1 MKILIT
7 IGATA
12 LLVVLGSARPAFAQ
26 DRPEEEKPAQ
36 HEEQAKPAQHEEA
49 KPTQQEEKAK
59 PAEHEEAAKPT
70 RQEEKAKPAQKEE
83 QPKQAKQEEQAKP
96 KQQSA
101 AKPAQHAQQ
110 AKPAKQQQAKTEKP
124 EQAAK
129 PEEHAAKES
138 PSAAKSAQ
146 HTQEAKQQSERTTKA
161 TAVKQEDSKQV
172 AQAQNNHNASEQRG
186 GAPQRTAAETQRQ
199 HSEPALRLSARG
211 EGRIP
216 EDRFQSNF
224 GRGHEFRIGNPRMEG
239 GYSRFQYGGY
249 WFGFVQPWPVAWYY
263 TDNVYVDYIDG
274 GYYLYNP
281 YYPGSRVLISVV
293 I

>member
-1 MKILIT
+1 MKILAT

-12 LLVVLGSARPAFAQ
+12 LLVVLGSALPAFAQ
-26 DRPEEEKPAQ
+26 DHPEEEKPAQ
-36 HEEQAKPAQHEEA
+36 HEEQAKPAQHEEQA
-49 KPTQQEEKAK
+49 KPEQQEEKAK
-59 PAEHEEAAKPT
+59 PAEHQEEAKSAQ
-70 RQEEKAKPAQKEE
+70 QEEKAKPEPKEQAKPAQHEE
-83 QPKQAKQEEQAKP
+83 QPKQAKQQQEPKP
-96 KQQSA
+96 EKQEA
-101 AKPAQHAQQ
+101 AKPAQHAEQ

-124 EQAAK
+124 EQSAK
-129 PEEHAAKES
+129 PAE
-138 PSAAKSAQ
+138 
-146 HTQEAKQQSERTTKA
+146 HTQQAKQQSEQTTHAK
-161 TAVKQEDSKQV
+161 TFKQEDSKQV
-172 AQAQNNHNASEQRG
+172 AQAQNNHNASQQHN
-186 GAPQRTAAETQRQ
+186 GAPQRTAAETQHQ

-216 EDRFQSNF
+216 DDHFRSYF
-224 GRGHEFRIGNPRMEG
+224 GREHVFRIGDPRMEG

-263 TDNVYVDYIDG
+263 TDDVYVDYIDG